1 MPVVVPVASPVSST
15 TVDATS
21 FDGRV
26 RAIDDPKFG
35 GVRIKLDYSLDL
47 SSWSSPFRC
56 TVYRENAD
64 GTVHTVRGGDP
75 YLNYSG
81 KGWLYDQEA
90 PLGQAV
96 SYYAVPVD
104 STGALAQQSASA
116 AITTS
121 APTGGYMSP
130 DMWLVNLEDP
140 SASIQARGTSTLGG
154 SYNGRNDKQTV
165 LGSPYPVVTP
175 DTRNGLGT
183 SISVLTVGQAEFL
196 AMQKLLNQTVIM
208 RKSSLWERPD
218 GYFTVDDV
226 SYAAQSANTGRGVY
240 LWQLGLI
247 EVSRP
252 NTYGQTVATPTF
264 TFAAST
270 AQAPLF
276 SDLLPLPFDAIQGGN
291 MMDAY
296 TSEGES
302 GSAPGNGWNSYNGN
316 TTILRTTALPFRGAY
331 SRRLTATAAGLIGAT
346 GIPQYRVTPGLTYT
360 YSMWVN
366 SATGLV
372 TDLLVDWLDG
382 AGNYL
387 TTDSLSEWGR
397 TVTLTPLTW
406 TKVVLSVTPPPGTSL
421 AICNVV
427 VTATAAGQ
435 QAYFDAVSMENI

>member
-1 MPVVVPVASPVSST
+1 MPVVVPVASPVSSA

-21 FDGRV
+21 FDGRI

-35 GVRIKLDYSLDL
+35 GVRIKIDYSLDL

-56 TVYRENAD
+56 TVYRKNAD
-64 GTVHTVRGGDP
+64 NTVHTVRGGDP
-75 YLNYSG
+75 YLNYAG
-81 KGWLYDQEA
+81 EGWLYDQEA

-104 STGALAQQSASA
+104 ATGALAQPSAQASIA
-116 AITTS
+116 TS
-121 APTGGYMSP
+121 APAGGYLAP

-140 SASIQARGTSTLGG
+140 GASIQARGTGTLSG
-154 SYNGRNDKQTV
+154 SYNGRTDKQTA
-165 LGSPYPVVTP
+165 LGSPYPVVTS

-183 SISVLTVGQAEFL
+183 SISVLTVGQQEFA

-226 SYAAQSANTGRGVY
+226 SYAAQSATTGRGVY

-247 EVSRP
+247 EVGRP
-252 NTYGQTVATPTF
+252 NTYGQTVTNPTY
-264 TFAAST
+264 TFAADSVQS
-270 AQAPLF
+270 ALF
-276 SDLLPLPFDAIQGGN
+276 SDVLPVPFDAIQGGN

-302 GSAPGNGWNSYNGN
+302 GSAPGNGWNAYNGN
-316 TTILRTTALPFRGAY
+316 TTLLRTTALPFRGLY
-331 SRRLTATAAGLIGAT
+331 SRRLTATAAGLMGAT
-346 GIPQYRVTPGLTYT
+346 GIPQFRVSLGRTYT

-366 SATGLV
+366 SVTGLM
-372 TDLLVDWLDG
+372 TDLLIDWLDG
-382 AGNYL
+382 AGGYL
-387 TTDSLSEWGR
+387 STDSLSEWGR
-397 TVTLTPLTW
+397 SVALTPGAW
-406 TKVVLSVTPPPGTSL
+406 TRVALSVTPPPGAAI

-427 VTATAAGQ
+427 ITATAAAQ
-435 QAYFDAVSMENI
+435 VAYFDSVSMENI